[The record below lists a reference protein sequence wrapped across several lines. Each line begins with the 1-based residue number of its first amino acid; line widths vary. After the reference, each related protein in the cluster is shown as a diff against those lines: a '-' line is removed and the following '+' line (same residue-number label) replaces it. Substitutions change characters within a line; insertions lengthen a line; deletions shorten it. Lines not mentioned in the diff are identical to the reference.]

1 MNDDVNVDIK
11 SSLNNNSL
19 PKIISIMPV
28 WNEQRMIALSI
39 GSTKDIIY
47 QYIVLIKKSTDDKTI
62 EVLEYCK
69 KLWNLNMIIIESDL
83 KLRDR
88 RKYAVEISRKY
99 ADYYLIQDADEIYFN
114 NSSKKLNN
122 DTNAI
127 LKLIDD
133 GYTFCYTCIIFLE
146 KDLLHT
152 PKDENQIWLIPHP
165 FLFKNT
171 PDIFWTN
178 KGDMPS
184 YDSRMSY
191 HKIFNT
197 GEKTIPFKF
206 DCKIKDFKR
215 VFLREVFTPWHDSNF
230 IGTIE
235 EFSDKYHHTVLWY
248 RKNIDSKLSLYE
260 IIERYEKHLNDND
273 DEKYKWHKLYNPC
286 EYIEYPE
293 IIQKFIDLNKLEG
306 IKDLDDLI
314 YLDKL

>member
-1 MNDDVNVDIK
+1 MESKKYENDKKNELSK
-11 SSLNNNSL
+11 
-19 PKIISIMPV
+19 PKIVSIIPV
-28 WNEQRMIALSI
+28 WNEQQMIGLSI
-39 GSTKDIIY
+39 ASTKDIVY
-47 QYIVLIKKSTDDKTI
+47 QYIVLIKKSTDDKTR

-114 NSSKKLNN
+114 NSASHLKN

-127 LKLIDD
+127 LQLIKD
-133 GYTFCYTCIIFLE
+133 GYTFCYACIIFLE
-146 KDLLHT
+146 KDLLHV
-152 PKDENQIWLIPHP
+152 PKDENQLWLIPHP

-171 PDIFWTN
+171 PDIFWPNT
-178 KGDMPS
+178 GDMPS
-184 YDSRMSY
+184 CNAGLVY

-197 GEKTIPFKF
+197 GERTIPFKF

-215 VFLREVFTPWHDSNF
+215 IFLREVFTPWHDTNF
-230 IGTIE
+230 LGTIE
-235 EFSDKYHHTVLWY
+235 DFADKYHHTVIWY
-248 RKNIDSKLSLYE
+248 RKNIDTKLTLLQ
-260 IIERYEKHLNDND
+260 IIDLYEKHLNKNE
-273 DEKYKWHKLYNPC
+273 DEKYKWHKLYEPS

-293 IIQKFIDLNKLEG
+293 VIQKFIDFNKIEG
-306 IKDLDDLI
+306 IKDINDLI